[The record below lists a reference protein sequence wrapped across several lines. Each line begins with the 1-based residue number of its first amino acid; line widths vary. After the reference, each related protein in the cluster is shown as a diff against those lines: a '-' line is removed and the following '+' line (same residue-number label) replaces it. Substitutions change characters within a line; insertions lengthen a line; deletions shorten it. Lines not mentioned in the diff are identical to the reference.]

1 MPITVIQGDFLS
13 AIGQPNSVVVAPTNG
28 VLTPKGLVMGAGAAS
43 ALAQHQP
50 LLRELFAQAIRQVGQ
65 ENQGLWKYGFV
76 AVELDGQLY
85 GAFQTKLHFNFPSTP
100 NLLRYSAQRLQAWM
114 DQHPNLTVHLAFPG
128 IGLGGM
134 RPEEVLQILEES
146 IAGEVYLYRLK

>member
-1 MPITVIQGDFLS
+1 MPITVIQGNFLS
-13 AIGQPNSVVVAPTNG
+13 AIGQPNSVLAVPTNG
-28 VLTPKGLVMGAGAAS
+28 VLTSKGLVMGAGAAS

-50 LLRELFAQAIRQVGQ
+50 LLRESFAQAIRQVGQ
-65 ENQGLWKYGFV
+65 EHQGIWKYGFV

-85 GAFQTKLHFNFPSTP
+85 GAFQTKLHFNLPSTS

-114 DQHPNLTVHLAFPG
+114 DQHPDLTVHLAFPG